1 MSSHLGLSKGSKLML
16 VTLLAMATF
25 LTLAAMAAADH
36 PDDEDSNKGGT
47 GLSEFTGDWMVG
59 TGDDLTYANQTI
71 MLDGNLSVTDGGILT
86 LKNVTLVLHG
96 EEDDPQ
102 EITVFDGTLT
112 ITDWDGDPMTE
123 QDRSEVKANDPEAHY
138 YFQVYEE
145 ATFTLINS
153 KVSDCGKLFNLL
165 GIQAGVYVATE
176 DATIA
181 NTEIMF
187 GYGGL
192 FIDGV
197 DLTVEDCLIH
207 DNDWIGVYV
216 DHRANPILDGCSIE
230 DNLREGLMVK
240 DQSDLTLLDCSVR
253 GNLRGAVIDGAYLAA
268 HDTAI
273 SGNDDIDIDLPY
285 FSQVD
290 LFNCTISTSGGQK
303 AIRMENSSLTS
314 THGNFDV
321 DKVDMTASVFRYMQ
335 FLSVK
340 VTWGD
345 SLSTPIEDVPV
356 EVEDAEFNKFFFNTD
371 ANGMVEYIPMLVI
384 DYDKTGLFLKT
395 TSFDP
400 FRVTV
405 THNLLDKETYA
416 ELRYDNAMVSF
427 QYTDVL
433 PPVAQAPLL
442 DEVDVGINTI
452 LDGAACYD
460 NVAIATWNWS
470 FDEMGQEVY
479 KEGEQVEYAF
489 KEAKVYTIT
498 LRVIDT
504 SDNTD
509 PGSMVKFDVT
519 ARDRI
524 PPTADAG
531 ADQEVEQYTVV
542 TFDGSNS
549 SDNVGIVE
557 YTWSF
562 TYEGAPRSLTGMKV
576 TQKFDIPGVYLVVLT
591 VSDAASLTATDET
604 TVTVLD
610 TTAPVTEVVYNP
622 EMPINRKYSEI
633 VQIIFNVRDAGGGTV
648 ELNYRIN
655 STIWEKVTGALSLSF
670 GGDLQYGDGMY
681 EIEYFAQ
688 DTAGNTEDLQTI
700 EQFLVDATPPT
711 FTNMEPIVSPYTV
724 TTETF
729 TISGKTEPGAVL
741 TINEV
746 KVPLAVDGTFSHEVT
761 LVEGDNAFFLHAV
774 DPVDHSAD
782 LAIILTWTKYDP
794 DDTNGDGG
802 SLLLYGAIGAV
813 VLIVMVLLVFFLV
826 IKKRNGE
833 GSGREEP

>member
-1 MSSHLGLSKGSKLML
+1 MSSHLGLSKGSRLML

-25 LTLAAMAAADH
+25 LTLAALAAADH
-36 PDDEDSNKGGT
+36 PDDEDANQGGT
-47 GLSEFTGDWMVG
+47 GLSEFTGEWTVG

-96 EEDDPQ
+96 GEDIAQ

-123 QDRSEVKANDPEAHY
+123 QDRSEVKANDPAANY

-145 ATFTLINS
+145 ATFALINS
-153 KVSDCGKLFNLL
+153 KVRDCGRLFNLL

-181 NTEIMF
+181 NTEIMD

-197 DLTVEDCLIH
+197 GIIVEDCLIH
-207 DNDWIGVYV
+207 DNEWIGVYV
-216 DHRANPILDGCSIE
+216 DHRANPTLDGCRIE
-230 DNLREGLMVK
+230 DNMRVGLMVK
-240 DQSDLTLLDCSVR
+240 DQSDLTLLDCSIR
-253 GNLRGAVIDGAYLAA
+253 GNLRGAVVDGAYLAA

-273 SGNDDIDIDLPY
+273 SENDDVDIDLPH

-290 LFNCTISTSGGQK
+290 LFNCTISTSGGK
-303 AIRMENSSLTS
+303 EPIRMENSSLTS

-321 DKVDMTASVFRYMQ
+321 DKVDMTASVFRYQQ

-345 SLSTPIEDVPV
+345 SLSTPIADVPV
-356 EVEDAEFNKFFFNTD
+356 EVEDAEANKFFFNTD
-371 ANGMVEYIPMLVI
+371 ANGMVEFIPMLVM
-384 DYDKTGLFLKT
+384 DYDKTDLILKT
-395 TSFDP
+395 TSFNP
-400 FRVTV
+400 FHVLV
-405 THNLLDKETYA
+405 THNLLDKDTYA
-416 ELRYDNAMVSF
+416 DLRYDNAMVSF
-427 QYTDVL
+427 QYPDVL

-442 DEVDVGINTI
+442 NEVDVGIDTT

-479 KEGEQVEYAF
+479 LEGEQVEYAF
-489 KEAKVYTIT
+489 KEAKVYSIT
-498 LRVIDT
+498 LKVVDT
-504 SDNTD
+504 SGNSD
-509 PGSMVKFDVT
+509 PGSMIKFDVT

-531 ADQEVEQYTVV
+531 ADQVVEQYTVV

-562 TYEGAPRSLTGMKV
+562 TYEVAPRSLTGMKV
-576 TQKFDIPGVYLVVLT
+576 TWKFDIPGIYLVVLT
-591 VSDAASLTATDET
+591 VSDAAGLSATDET

-610 TTAPVTEVVYNP
+610 TTAPITEVVYNP
-622 EMPINRKYSEI
+622 VMPIDRKYSQI
-633 VQIIFNVRDAGGGTV
+633 VRIIFNVRDAGGGTV
-648 ELNYRIN
+648 DLNYCIN
-655 STIWEKVTGALSLSF
+655 GAIWEKVTGALSLSF

-681 EIEYFAQ
+681 EMEYFAQ
-688 DTAGNTEDLQTI
+688 DTAGNSENLQTI
-700 EQFLVDATPPT
+700 EQFLVDSTPPT
-711 FTNMEPIVSPYTV
+711 FTNMEPPVSPYTV

-729 TISGKTEPGAVL
+729 TISGRTEPGAIL
-741 TINEV
+741 TINEA
-746 KVPLAVDGTFSHEVT
+746 KVPLAVDGSFSHEVT
-761 LVEGDNAFFLHAV
+761 LIEGDNAFYLHAV
-774 DPVDHSAD
+774 DPVDHTAD
-782 LAIILTWTKYDP
+782 LTIILTWTKYDP
-794 DDTNGDGG
+794 NNTNGDGG

-813 VLIVMVLLVFFLV
+813 VLIVIVMLVFFLV
-826 IKKRNGE
+826 IQKRNGE
-833 GSGREEP
+833 GPGREEP